1 MNQSFNHIK
10 LFVSIDYSLE
20 SVGVTLFDV
29 EKKKYHFLSYLNTKK
44 KAIAN
49 RADLLSDISDLS
61 VIQYQRDPIATVKS
75 REDGLFG
82 WEQQHM
88 TNVLHYNS
96 ELVNYIKILVLRL
109 YPDIK
114 KNEICVLIE
123 NYSYS
128 SQSDTLIQLI
138 ENTMEVKHHVLTTM
152 CCVENFYCIP
162 APRVKLYVGKGNY
175 DKYDMTTAF
184 LNNVRDDDYILDSP
198 FYKFLLDNFSTS
210 FLKER
215 IKKGKQFNEVLSP
228 ISDIIDSYWIL
239 RYFLVLNEL
248 D

>member
-20 SVGVTLFDV
+20 SVGITLFDV

-44 KAIAN
+44 KATAN
-49 RADLLSDISDLS
+49 RADLLSNVSDLS

-82 WEQQHM
+82 WERQHM

-128 SQSDTLIQLI
+128 SQSDTLIQLV
-138 ENTMEVKHHVLTTM
+138 ENTMEVKHHVLTTI

-198 FYKFLLDNFSTS
+198 FYKFLLDNFTIS

>member
-1 MNQSFNHIK
+1 MNQSFNNIR

-29 EKKKYHFLSYLNTKK
+29 EKKKYHFLSYLNVKK
-44 KAIAN
+44 KATSDRAN
-49 RADLLSDISDLS
+49 LLFDVSDLS
-61 VIQYQRDPIATVKS
+61 IIQYRRDPIATVKS
-75 REDGLFG
+75 RADGLFG

-88 TNVLHYNS
+88 TNVLHYNL
-96 ELVNYIKILVLRL
+96 ELVDHINTVALRL
-109 YPDIK
+109 IPNIK
-114 KNEICVLIE
+114 KSEICVLIE

-128 SQSDTLIQLI
+128 SQSDTLIQLV
-138 ENTMEVKHHVLTTM
+138 ENTMEVKHHILTTM
-152 CCVENFYCIP
+152 CYIENFYCIP
-162 APRVKLYVGKGNY
+162 APKVKLYVGKGNY
-175 DKYDMTTAF
+175 DKYDMVTAF
-184 LNNVRDDDYILDSP
+184 LNNIRDDDYIVDSSL
-198 FYKFLLDNFSTS
+198 YKFLLDNFTTF

-228 ISDIIDSYWIL
+228 ISDIVDSYWIL

>member
-1 MNQSFNHIK
+1 MNQSFNHIR

-44 KAIAN
+44 KAIAD
-49 RADLLSDISDLS
+49 RANLLSGINDLS

-75 REDGLFG
+75 RADGLFG

-88 TNVLHYNS
+88 NNVLYYNS
-96 ELVNYIKILVLRL
+96 RLVNHINSVILDFI
-109 YPDIK
+109 PNIK

-128 SQSDTLIQLI
+128 SQSDTLIQLV
-138 ENTMEVKHHVLTTM
+138 ENTMEVKHYVLTTM
-152 CCVENFYCIP
+152 CHVENFYCIP

-184 LNNVRDDDYILDSP
+184 LNNTRDDDHILNSP
-198 FYKFLLDNFSTS
+198 FYKFLLDNFTTS

>member
-20 SVGVTLFDV
+20 SVGVTIFDIK
-29 EKKKYHFLSYLNTKK
+29 KKKYHFLSYLNTKK
-44 KAIAN
+44 KATAS
-49 RADLLSDISDLS
+49 RADLLSDIDDLS

-82 WEQQHM
+82 WERQHM

-96 ELVNYIKILVLRL
+96 ELVNNIKALVLRL

-114 KNEICVLIE
+114 KSEICVLIE

-128 SQSDTLIQLI
+128 SQSDTLIQLV
-138 ENTMEVKHHVLTTM
+138 ENTMEVKHYVLTTI
-152 CCVENFYCIP
+152 CHVENFYCIP

-184 LNNVRDDDYILDSP
+184 LNNVRDDDYILNS
-198 FYKFLLDNFSTS
+198 S
-210 FLKER
+210 
-215 IKKGKQFNEVLSP
+215 FNEVLSP
-228 ISDIIDSYWIL
+228 ISDMIDSYWIL

>member
-1 MNQSFNHIK
+1 MNRSFNNIR

-29 EKKKYHFLSYLNTKK
+29 EKKKYHFLSYLNIKK
-44 KAIAN
+44 KAT
-49 RADLLSDISDLS
+49 ADRVNLLFDISDLS
-61 VIQYQRDPIATVKS
+61 IIQYRRDPIASVKS
-75 REDGLFG
+75 RVDGLFG

-88 TNVLHYNS
+88 TNVLHYNL
-96 ELVNYIKILVLRL
+96 ELVDHINTVALRL
-109 YPDIK
+109 IPNIK
-114 KNEICVLIE
+114 KSEICVLIE

-128 SQSDTLIQLI
+128 SQSDTLIQLV
-138 ENTMEVKHHVLTTM
+138 ENTMEVKHHILTTM
-152 CCVENFYCIP
+152 CYIENFYCIP
-162 APRVKLYVGKGNY
+162 APKVKLYVGKGNY
-175 DKYDMTTAF
+175 DKYDMVTAF
-184 LNNVRDDDYILDSP
+184 LNNIRDDDYIINSP
-198 FYKFLLDNFSTS
+198 FYRFLSNNFAIS

-228 ISDIIDSYWIL
+228 ISDIVDSYWIL

>member
-1 MNQSFNHIK
+1 MNRSFNDIR

-44 KAIAN
+44 KATADRAN
-49 RADLLSDISDLS
+49 LLSSINDLS
-61 VIQYQRDPIATVKS
+61 IIQYQRDPIAT
-75 REDGLFG
+75 
-82 WEQQHM
+82 
-88 TNVLHYNS
+88 T
-96 ELVNYIKILVLRL
+96 ILDFI
-109 YPDIK
+109 PNIK
-114 KNEICVLIE
+114 KDEICVLIE

-128 SQSDTLIQLI
+128 SQSDTLIQLV
-138 ENTMEVKHHVLTTM
+138 ENTMEVKHYVLKTM
-152 CCVENFYCIP
+152 CHVENFYCIP

-184 LNNVRDDDYILDSP
+184 LNNVREDDYILNSS
-198 FYKFLLDNFSTS
+198 FYKFLLDNFTTS

>member
-1 MNQSFNHIK
+1 MNQSFNHIR

-20 SVGVTLFDV
+20 SVGVTLFDIK
-29 EKKKYHFLSYLNTKK
+29 KKKYHFLSYLNTKK
-44 KAIAN
+44 KATAN
-49 RADLLSDISDLS
+49 RADLLADINDLS

-82 WEQQHM
+82 WERQHM

-96 ELVNYIKILVLRL
+96 ELVNNIKALVLRL

-114 KNEICVLIE
+114 KSEICVLIE

-128 SQSDTLIQLI
+128 SQSDTLIQI
-138 ENTMEVKHHVLTTM
+138 VENTMEVKHYVLTTI
-152 CCVENFYCIP
+152 CHVENFYCIP

-184 LNNVRDDDYILDSP
+184 LNNVRDDDYILNSS
-198 FYKFLLDNFSTS
+198 FYKFLLDNFTTS

>member
-1 MNQSFNHIK
+1 MNQSFNHIR

-29 EKKKYHFLSYLNTKK
+29 EKKKYHFISYLNTKK
-44 KAIAN
+44 KATAN
-49 RADLLSDISDLS
+49 RVDLLSNINDLS

-75 REDGLFG
+75 RADGLFG

-88 TNVLHYNS
+88 TNVLHYNA
-96 ELVNYIKILVLRL
+96 EFVDRINTIALRL
-109 YPDIK
+109 IPSIRK
-114 KNEICVLIE
+114 SEICVLIE

-128 SQSDTLIQLI
+128 SQSDTLIQLV
-138 ENTMEVKHHVLTTM
+138 ENTMEVKHYVLTTM
-152 CCVENFYCIP
+152 CHIENFYCIP

-184 LNNVRDDDYILDSP
+184 LNNVRDDDHILNST
-198 FYKFLLDNFSTS
+198 FYKFLLDNFTTS

>member
-20 SVGVTLFDV
+20 SVGITLFDV

-44 KAIAN
+44 KATAN
-49 RADLLSDISDLS
+49 RADLLSNISDLS

-88 TNVLHYNS
+88 TNVLHYNL

-128 SQSDTLIQLI
+128 SQSDTLIQLV

-184 LNNVRDDDYILDSP
+184 LNNVRDDDYILNSS
-198 FYKFLLDNFSTS
+198 FYKFLLDNFTTS

>member
-1 MNQSFNHIK
+1 MNQSFNHIR

-20 SVGVTLFDV
+20 SVGVTLFDIG
-29 EKKKYHFLSYLNTKK
+29 KKKYHFLSYLNTKK

-96 ELVNYIKILVLRL
+96 ELVNNIKALVLRL

-114 KNEICVLIE
+114 KSEICVLIE

-128 SQSDTLIQLI
+128 SQSDTLIQLV
-138 ENTMEVKHHVLTTM
+138 ENTMEVKHYVLTTM
-152 CCVENFYCIP
+152 CYVENFYCIP

-184 LNNVRDDDYILDSP
+184 LNNVRDDDYILDSS
-198 FYKFLLDNFSTS
+198 FYKFLLDNFTTS

>member
-1 MNQSFNHIK
+1 MNQSFNYIK

-44 KAIAN
+44 KATAN
-49 RADLLSDISDLS
+49 RADLLSNVSDLS

-82 WEQQHM
+82 WERQHM

-128 SQSDTLIQLI
+128 SQSDTLIQLV
-138 ENTMEVKHHVLTTM
+138 ENTMEVKHHVLTTI

-198 FYKFLLDNFSTS
+198 FYKFLLDNFTIS

>member
-1 MNQSFNHIK
+1 MNQSFNHIR

-44 KAIAN
+44 KAMAN
-49 RADLLSDISDLS
+49 RADLLSGIDDLS

-82 WEQQHM
+82 WERQHM

-96 ELVNYIKILVLRL
+96 ELVNYIKTLVLRL

-114 KNEICVLIE
+114 KSEICALIE

-128 SQSDTLIQLI
+128 SQSDTLIQLV
-138 ENTMEVKHHVLTTM
+138 ENTMEVKHHVLTTI

-198 FYKFLLDNFSTS
+198 FYKFLLDNFTTS

>member
-44 KAIAN
+44 KATAN
-49 RADLLSDISDLS
+49 RANLLSNISDLS

-82 WEQQHM
+82 WERQHM

-96 ELVNYIKILVLRL
+96 ELVNNIKTLVLRL

-114 KNEICVLIE
+114 KSEICVLIE

-128 SQSDTLIQLI
+128 SQSDTLIQLV
-138 ENTMEVKHHVLTTM
+138 ENTMEVKHHVLATM

-184 LNNVRDDDYILDSP
+184 LNNVRDDDYILNSP
-198 FYKFLLDNFSTS
+198 FYKFLLDNFTTS

>member
-1 MNQSFNHIK
+1 MNQSFNHIR

-29 EKKKYHFLSYLNTKK
+29 EKKKYHFISYLNTKK
-44 KAIAN
+44 KATAN
-49 RADLLSDISDLS
+49 RANLLSNIDDLF
-61 VIQYQRDPIATVKS
+61 VVQYQRDPIATVKS
-75 REDGLFG
+75 RADGLFG

-88 TNVLHYNS
+88 TNVLHYNA
-96 ELVNYIKILVLRL
+96 ELVNHINTIALRL
-109 YPDIK
+109 IPDIRK
-114 KNEICVLIE
+114 SEICVLIE

-128 SQSDTLIQLI
+128 SQSDTLIQLV
-138 ENTMEVKHHVLTTM
+138 ENTMEVKHYVLTTM
-152 CCVENFYCIP
+152 CHIENFYCIP
-162 APRVKLYVGKGNY
+162 APKVKLYVGKGNY

-184 LNNVRDDDYILDSP
+184 LNNVRDDDYILNSP
-198 FYKFLLDNFSTS
+198 FYKFLLDNFTTS

-215 IKKGKQFNEVLSP
+215 IKKRKQFNEVLSP

>member
-1 MNQSFNHIK
+1 
-10 LFVSIDYSLE
+10 
-20 SVGVTLFDV
+20 
-29 EKKKYHFLSYLNTKK
+29 
-44 KAIAN
+44 
-49 RADLLSDISDLS
+49 
-61 VIQYQRDPIATVKS
+61 
-75 REDGLFG
+75 
-82 WEQQHM
+82 M
-88 TNVLHYNS
+88 TNVLPYNA
-96 ELVNYIKILVLRL
+96 ELVDNINTIALRL
-109 YPDIK
+109 IPSIRK
-114 KNEICVLIE
+114 SEICVLIE

-128 SQSDTLIQLI
+128 SQSDTLIQLV
-138 ENTMEVKHHVLTTM
+138 ENTMEVKHYVLTTM
-152 CCVENFYCIP
+152 CHVENFYCIP

-184 LNNVRDDDYILDSP
+184 LNNVRDDDHILNST
-198 FYKFLLDNFSTS
+198 FYKFLLDNFTTS

>member
-1 MNQSFNHIK
+1 MNQSFNYIK

-20 SVGVTLFDV
+20 SVGVTLFDI

-44 KAIAN
+44 KATAN
-49 RADLLSDISDLS
+49 RADLLSNVSDLS

-82 WEQQHM
+82 WERQHM

-96 ELVNYIKILVLRL
+96 ELVNNIKTLVLRL

-114 KNEICVLIE
+114 KSEICVLIE

-128 SQSDTLIQLI
+128 SQSDTLIQLV
-138 ENTMEVKHHVLTTM
+138 ENTMEVKHHVLTTI
-152 CCVENFYCIP
+152 CHIENFYCIP

-184 LNNVRDDDYILDSP
+184 LNNTRDDDYILDSP
-198 FYKFLLDNFSTS
+198 FYKFLLDNFTTS